1 MDFKEFT
8 DELLKEV
15 TGMAGDIFRAG
26 IAKNLKNNGV
36 ERTAITATAPQWR
49 GSPNIYLEGFYEEYK
64 SGDRGIGGIAGEV
77 YRQLMEHM
85 DDLKGV
91 RLDGLRKWDE
101 ARPRIYAK
109 LINFENNIELL
120 KWKPYRKFLDL
131 AAVYYVQVEGFK
143 DGGTGAFLVND
154 SHMSVWGQTEESLY
168 SAAVQNMRLL
178 GEPVFESMEEILGQM
193 MPEFQLPLPASAPAA
208 RMYVLTNQKKIFGAA
223 ELLDNGTLRQVS
235 DELGGDFIVLPSS
248 LHECIILPADG
259 TLSYQKLADMVA
271 GVNINAVSIE
281 ERLSDH
287 VYLYG
292 REEGA
297 LRIAA

>member
-8 DELLKEV
+8 DEILKEV
-15 TGMAGDIFRAG
+15 TEMAGDIFRAG
-26 IAKNLKNNGV
+26 ITRNLKNNGV

-49 GSPNIYLEGFYEEYK
+49 GSPNIYLEEFYEEYK
-64 SGDRGIGGIAGEV
+64 SEDRGIGGIAGEV
-77 YRQLMEHM
+77 YQQLMEHM

-91 RLDGLRKWDE
+91 RLDGLQKWDE

-178 GEPVFESMEEILGQM
+178 GEPVFESMEKILGQ
-193 MPEFQLPLPASAPAA
+193 EFQPLLPASVPAA
-208 RMYVLTNQKKIFGAA
+208 RMYVLTNRKKIFGAA
-223 ELLDNGTLRQVS
+223 ELLDNGTLKQVS

-271 GVNINAVSIE
+271 DVNINAVSIE

>member
-8 DELLKEV
+8 DEILKEV
-15 TGMAGDIFRAG
+15 TGLAGDIFRAG

-36 ERTAITATAPQWR
+36 ERTAITAAAPQWR
-49 GSPNIYLEGFYEEYK
+49 GGPNIYLEGFYEEYK
-64 SGDRGIGGIAGEV
+64 NRGRGIEEIAGEV
-77 YRQLMEHM
+77 YRQLIEHV
-85 DDLKGV
+85 DDLKDV

-154 SHMSVWGQTEESLY
+154 SHMSAWGQTEEGLY
-168 SAAVQNMRLL
+168 SAAVQNMRLS

-193 MPEFQLPLPASAPAA
+193 MPEFQPPLPAGAPEVK
-208 RMYVLTNQKKIFGAA
+208 MYVLTNQKQIFGAA
-223 ELLDNGTLRQVS
+223 ELLDNGTLKQVS

-248 LHECIILPADG
+248 LHECIILPAG
-259 TLSYQKLADMVA
+259 EAVSYQELADMVA

-287 VYLYG
+287 VYLY
-292 REEGA
+292 EHKEGL